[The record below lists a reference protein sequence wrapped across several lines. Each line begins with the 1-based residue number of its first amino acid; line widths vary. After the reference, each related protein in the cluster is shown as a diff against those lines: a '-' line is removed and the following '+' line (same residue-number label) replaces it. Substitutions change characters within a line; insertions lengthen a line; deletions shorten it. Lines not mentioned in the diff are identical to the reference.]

1 MKAHKYVMF
10 GCCMLLLGTTVSC
23 ELGLDLYS
31 KDVISEPVY
40 FTTKEDFKTYANSFY
55 YGLSSF
61 NSEDDMSDITK
72 PSGFN
77 NVSNSSYIAGPSDG
91 TWDGAYSAIRYINYG
106 LERCANAPEEL
117 KESIKVYEAE
127 MKFFRAYQ
135 YYNLLKRFGGVPL
148 IETTLSLDDK
158 ELLYGS
164 RDSRETI
171 ATFIKKNLDEA
182 IRELPLESEISGD
195 DKGRISK
202 GAAQGLQARFSLFEG
217 TWRKYHGL
225 QGGEAFLD
233 DAISASKSVIESR
246 EYELWNHRTELGD
259 LAYKYFYTL
268 SKIKANPV
276 GLTKTDNKE
285 TILAQR
291 YDEDLR
297 ESPRSEH
304 SGSLCPTR
312 KLADM
317 YLDKKGL
324 PITHLSSLFKGYQTL
339 TSEYEDRDPRMD
351 IFFLKPGE
359 RFWLFSQPMYNAD
372 WSNLDDPNRGIVYN
386 VEFGFWTQTG
396 YRNVKFEAETTFP
409 LGNDWPIIRL
419 TEVMLIYAEAVFER
433 NGQIIDTELDLS
445 INKLRDRVGMPHL
458 TNSFV
463 TTYGLNMLEE
473 IRRERTIELSM
484 EGFRFDDLRRWK
496 TAETELNQPLRG
508 IKYKGTEYETDGRWN
523 NIGYDVDAQGF
534 IILEKAADRKFNP
547 GKHYLFPL
555 PTRQILLNPQLE
567 QNPEWK

>member
-1 MKAHKYVMF
+1 MKTHKYFMF
-10 GCCMLLLGTTVSC
+10 GCCLLLLSTTVSC

-40 FTTKEDFKTYANSFY
+40 FTTKEDFKSYANSFY
-55 YGLSSF
+55 YGLPSF
-61 NSEDDMSDITK
+61 NSDDDMSDITK

-106 LERCANAPEEL
+106 LERCATAPEEL

-135 YYNLLKRFGGVPL
+135 YFNLLKRFGGVPL
-148 IETTLSLDDK
+148 IEKTLNLDD
-158 ELLYGS
+158 ELLYGP
-164 RDSRETI
+164 RDTRETI
-171 ATFIKKNLDEA
+171 ASFIKKNLDEA
-182 IRELPLESEISGD
+182 IPELPLESEISSD
-195 DKGRISK
+195 DKGRISR
-202 GAAQGLQARFSLFEG
+202 GAAQGLKARFSLFEG

-233 DAISASKSVIESR
+233 DAISASKSVIES
-246 EYELWNHRTELGD
+246 EQYQLWDHKAELGD
-259 LAYKYFYTL
+259 LSYKFFYTL
-268 SKIKANPV
+268 SKTKANPA

-297 ESPRSEH
+297 ESPRNEH

-317 YLDKKGL
+317 YLDKNGL
-324 PITHLSSLFKGYQTL
+324 PITHANSVFKGYQTL

-372 WSNLDDPNRGIVYN
+372 WNNLDDPNRGIVYN

-396 YRNVKFEAETTFP
+396 YRNVKFEAEITFP

-419 TEVMLIYAEAVFER
+419 TEVMLIYAEALMEK
-433 NGQIIDTELDLS
+433 NGQITDTELNLS

-463 TTYGLNMLEE
+463 TTNGLSMLEE

-496 TAETELNQPLRG
+496 TAEIELNQPLRG
-508 IKYKGTEYETDGRWN
+508 IKYKGTQYETDGRWN
-523 NIGYDVDAQGF
+523 NIGYEVDAEGF
-534 IILEKAADRKFNP
+534 IILEKASDRKFNP
-547 GKHYLFPL
+547 AKHYLFPL
-555 PTRQILLNPQLE
+555 PTRQILLNPALE
-567 QNPEWK
+567 QNSEWK

>member
-1 MKAHKYVMF
+1 MKTHKYFMF
-10 GCCMLLLGTTVSC
+10 GCCLLLLSTTVSC

-40 FTTKEDFKTYANSFY
+40 FTTKEDFKSYANSFY
-55 YGLSSF
+55 YGLPSF
-61 NSEDDMSDITK
+61 NSDDDMSDITK

-106 LERCANAPEEL
+106 LERCATAPEEL

-135 YYNLLKRFGGVPL
+135 YFNLLKRFGGVPL
-148 IETTLSLDDK
+148 IEKTLNLDD
-158 ELLYGS
+158 ELLYGP
-164 RDSRETI
+164 RDTRETI
-171 ATFIKKNLDEA
+171 ASFIKKNLDEA
-182 IRELPLESEISGD
+182 IPELPLESEISSD
-195 DKGRISK
+195 DKGRISR
-202 GAAQGLQARFSLFEG
+202 GAAQSLKARFSLFEG

-233 DAISASKSVIESR
+233 DAISASKSVIES
-246 EYELWNHRTELGD
+246 EQYQLWDHKAELGD
-259 LAYKYFYTL
+259 LSYKFFYTL
-268 SKIKANPV
+268 SKTKANPA

-297 ESPRSEH
+297 ESPRNEH

-317 YLDKKGL
+317 YLDKNGL
-324 PITHLSSLFKGYQTL
+324 PITHANSVFKGYQTL

-372 WSNLDDPNRGIVYN
+372 WNNLDDPNRGIVYN

-396 YRNVKFEAETTFP
+396 YRNVKFEAEITFP

-419 TEVMLIYAEAVFER
+419 TEVMLIYAEALMEK
-433 NGQIIDTELDLS
+433 NGQITDTELNLS

-463 TTYGLNMLEE
+463 TTNGLSMLEE

-496 TAETELNQPLRG
+496 TAEIELNQPLRG
-508 IKYKGTEYETDGRWN
+508 IKYKGTQYETDGRWN
-523 NIGYDVDAQGF
+523 NIGYEVDAEGF
-534 IILEKAADRKFNP
+534 IILEKASDRKFNP
-547 GKHYLFPL
+547 AKHYLFPL
-555 PTRQILLNPQLE
+555 PTRQILLNPALE
-567 QNPEWK
+567 QNSEWK

>member
-1 MKAHKYVMF
+1 MKTHKYFMF
-10 GCCMLLLGTTVSC
+10 GCCLLLLSTTVSC

-40 FTTKEDFKTYANSFY
+40 FTTKEDFKSYANSFY
-55 YGLSSF
+55 YGLPSF
-61 NSEDDMSDITK
+61 NSDDDMSDITK

-106 LERCANAPEEL
+106 LERCATAPEEL

-135 YYNLLKRFGGVPL
+135 YFNLLKRFGGVPL
-148 IETTLSLDDK
+148 IEKTLNLDD
-158 ELLYGS
+158 ELLYGP
-164 RDSRETI
+164 RDTRETI
-171 ATFIKKNLDEA
+171 ASFIKKNLDEA
-182 IRELPLESEISGD
+182 IPELPLESEISGD
-195 DKGRISK
+195 DKGRISR
-202 GAAQGLQARFSLFEG
+202 GAAQGLKARFSLFEG

-233 DAISASKSVIESR
+233 DAISASKSVIES
-246 EYELWNHRTELGD
+246 EQYQLWDHKAELGD
-259 LAYKYFYTL
+259 LAYKFFYTL
-268 SKIKANPV
+268 SKTKANPA

-297 ESPRSEH
+297 ESPRNEH

-317 YLDKKGL
+317 YLDKNGL
-324 PITHLSSLFKGYQTL
+324 PITHANSVFKGYQTL

-372 WSNLDDPNRGIVYN
+372 WNNLDDPNRGIVYN

-396 YRNVKFEAETTFP
+396 YRNVKFEAEITFP
-409 LGNDWPIIRL
+409 LGNDWSIIRL
-419 TEVMLIYAEAVFER
+419 TEVMLIYAEALMEK
-433 NGQIIDTELDLS
+433 NGQITDTELNLS

-463 TTYGLNMLEE
+463 TTNGLSMLEE

-496 TAETELNQPLRG
+496 TAEIELNQPLRG
-508 IKYKGTEYETDGRWN
+508 IKYKGTQYETDGRWN
-523 NIGYDVDAQGF
+523 NIGYEVDAEGF
-534 IILEKAADRKFNP
+534 IILEKASDRKFNP
-547 GKHYLFPL
+547 AKHYLFPL
-555 PTRQILLNPQLE
+555 PTRQILLNPALE